1 MGRAGKDL
9 GPPLAASLEKA
20 REEAMVRP
28 ELRADP
34 IGRLEEAIIAV
45 LFAAMVLIT
54 FSQVIARY
62 VFNAG
67 AIWAVELTTYCFAW
81 LVLFGASWGV
91 KRSAHLGVDAF
102 VKLFPKRWQR
112 LFGLAGV
119 VAALI
124 YAGIM
129 LRGSWDYVSK
139 LYRLGIEAED
149 LPIPQWLPM
158 SILVIGMG
166 LLIVRLLQV
175 ALRILSG
182 SQTLLLADEV
192 GTPVKAL
199 VAEEERGRTEAER
212 ASWRR

>member
-1 MGRAGKDL
+1 
-9 GPPLAASLEKA
+9 
-20 REEAMVRP
+20 MVRP
-28 ELRADP
+28 EWRADP

-81 LVLFGASWGV
+81 LVLFGASWGI

-112 LFGLAGV
+112 LFGLLGV
-119 VAALI
+119 VAGLI

-129 LRGSWDYVSK
+129 LRGSWDYVAK

-175 ALRILSG
+175 ALRILAG
-182 SQTLLLADEV
+182 SQTLMLADEV
-192 GTPVKAL
+192 GGPVGGL
-199 VAEEERGRTEAER
+199 VAGGEPGRMDVERR
-212 ASWRR
+212 